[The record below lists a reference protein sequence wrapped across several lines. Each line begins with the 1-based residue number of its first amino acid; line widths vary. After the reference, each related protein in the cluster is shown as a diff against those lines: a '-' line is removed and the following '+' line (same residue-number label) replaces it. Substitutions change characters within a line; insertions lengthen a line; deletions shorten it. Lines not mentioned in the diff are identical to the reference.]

1 MSYKANQPSP
11 GEMPKRSPS
20 ILVTDA
26 RSSKNRIS
34 APFAGHAAGSRKS
47 MENKNVERS
56 QGIRSSNV
64 GPSPM
69 MKPAHSRRRSSGRFS
84 DISIDNIL
92 SDNSEIPSARRE
104 ERLSS
109 SSSDRPR
116 YYERL
121 NSRRKMINP
130 LPPRTSKTSQKL
142 VLIPEEDDLNQFR
155 NTPHNA
161 LDRQRPKVVSMKSS
175 SHDRLPR
182 HLRENPMARITA
194 YNVADGFNLNLLYRF
209 LEETHEVSPRL
220 YDECLYV
227 AYTLPLLPGKGGFR
241 IKSNISKKTVGGKT
255 LIDNLIDTS
264 EQRDHHYEYYSGV
277 ETVEDANNNYELE
290 TNGGNNSTSQDTVTV
305 PDHLPNPVGQQD
317 SFNPMEPQFFAEETP
332 LELEKRERIER
343 MNMLKKEE
351 NDADDNGN
359 SNSINDDDDDT
370 ENYVLEGTDQY
381 LKSSRSQPSSASS
394 AYTPS
399 PPSSARRD
407 SNRGYEMQKDNE
419 HEGNDRH
426 AEIFIFHYGVI
437 VFWNFTEIQ
446 EKNILGDITFADYK
460 NLMIRP
466 LDEQDIETEQFHF
479 EYDRDTERPRIFN
492 DIVTLRSGDHI
503 IELTLS
509 HAIAQSSKLSRF
521 ESRISP
527 ILISVTKLP
536 KRLALYGTL
545 GLKREQLL
553 KKSGKLFKLR
563 VDVNLSS
570 TILDTPEF
578 FWSFEPSLHPLYV
591 AMREYLEIDQRVQ
604 VLNDRCKVFL
614 EFFDI
619 CVDSVAERNMARVTW
634 WFILVILFGV
644 IFSLAEIFVR
654 YIIIHRH
661 STK

>member
-26 RSSKNRIS
+26 RTSKNRMS
-34 APFAGHAAGSRKS
+34 APFAGHAAGSRKN
-47 MENKNVERS
+47 MENAGVTKS
-56 QGIRSSNV
+56 QGVRSSAV
-64 GPSPM
+64 GPSPLQSFTH
-69 MKPAHSRRRSSGRFS
+69 PRRRSSGRFS

-92 SDNSEIPSARRE
+92 SDNSDIPSARRE

-116 YYERL
+116 QYERL
-121 NSRRKMINP
+121 SSRRKMINP

-142 VLIPEEDDLNQFR
+142 VLIPEDDNLNHFQ
-155 NTPHNA
+155 TLPTNA
-161 LDRQRPKVVSMKSS
+161 LDRQRPKVGSLKSTS
-175 SHDRLPR
+175 FDRLPR
-182 HLRENPMARITA
+182 YSKEKSMARITA
-194 YNVADGFNLNLLYRF
+194 YNVADGFNLNQLYKF
-209 LEETHEVSPRL
+209 LQETHEVSPRL

-241 IKSNISKKTVGGKT
+241 IKSNLSKKTVGGKT

-290 TNGGNNSTSQDTVTV
+290 TSGNNNNANQDTTTV

-332 LELEKRERIER
+332 LEIEKRERTER
-343 MNMLKKEE
+343 INMLKKEE
-351 NDADDNGN
+351 NDSDASCGNDNNNKNNDKSKLYAVEGN
-359 SNSINDDDDDT
+359 
-370 ENYVLEGTDQY
+370 DQY
-381 LKSSRSQPSSASS
+381 VQSSRSPASPSSIS
-394 AYTPS
+394 TPS
-399 PPSSARRD
+399 PPSSSQNDFDRVYKMHRD
-407 SNRGYEMQKDNE
+407 ND

-644 IFSLAEIFVR
+644 IFSLTEIFVR
-654 YIIIHRH
+654 YVIIHRH
-661 STK
+661 TST

>member
-1 MSYKANQPSP
+1 M
-11 GEMPKRSPS
+11 
-20 ILVTDA
+20 
-26 RSSKNRIS
+26 
-34 APFAGHAAGSRKS
+34 
-47 MENKNVERS
+47 
-56 QGIRSSNV
+56 
-64 GPSPM
+64 
-69 MKPAHSRRRSSGRFS
+69 
-84 DISIDNIL
+84 ID
-92 SDNSEIPSARRE
+92 
-104 ERLSS
+104 
-109 SSSDRPR
+109 
-116 YYERL
+116 
-121 NSRRKMINP
+121 
-130 LPPRTSKTSQKL
+130 
-142 VLIPEEDDLNQFR
+142 
-155 NTPHNA
+155 
-161 LDRQRPKVVSMKSS
+161 
-175 SHDRLPR
+175 
-182 HLRENPMARITA
+182 
-194 YNVADGFNLNLLYRF
+194 
-209 LEETHEVSPRL
+209 
-220 YDECLYV
+220 
-227 AYTLPLLPGKGGFR
+227 
-241 IKSNISKKTVGGKT
+241 
-255 LIDNLIDTS
+255 
-264 EQRDHHYEYYSGV
+264 
-277 ETVEDANNNYELE
+277 
-290 TNGGNNSTSQDTVTV
+290 
-305 PDHLPNPVGQQD
+305 
-317 SFNPMEPQFFAEETP
+317 
-332 LELEKRERIER
+332 
-343 MNMLKKEE
+343 
-351 NDADDNGN
+351 
-359 SNSINDDDDDT
+359 
-370 ENYVLEGTDQY
+370 
-381 LKSSRSQPSSASS
+381 
-394 AYTPS
+394 
-399 PPSSARRD
+399 
-407 SNRGYEMQKDNE
+407 MQK
-419 HEGNDRH
+419 
-426 AEIFIFHYGVI
+426 FSFHYGVI

-644 IFSLAEIFVR
+644 IFSLTEIFVR
-654 YIIIHRH
+654 YVIIHRH
-661 STK
+661 TST